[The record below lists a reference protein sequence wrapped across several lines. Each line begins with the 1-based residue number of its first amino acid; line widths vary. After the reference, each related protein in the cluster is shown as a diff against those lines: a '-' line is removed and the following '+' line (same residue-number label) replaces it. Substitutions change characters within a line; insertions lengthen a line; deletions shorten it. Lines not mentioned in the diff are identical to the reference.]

1 MVRWPPGCGRGRR
14 QPVQRAHRPH
24 GRQRHRPG
32 AGTGLAALLPPGR
45 GLDQPAVRRR
55 HPTAPHPGRLCTQP
69 EPAQRR
75 ARAAGAACVRRGPAG
90 CAAARLGATHAGG
103 RTVNA
108 KRRQQGAALLL
119 AMLTVTLVAALA
131 ASALWQ
137 QWRAL
142 EIERAERQRAQAAW
156 ILAGALDWARLI
168 LREDARGNQTN
179 GNPDHLGEPWALPLE
194 EARLSSFLAAD
205 RDNNA
210 DSALE
215 AFLSGEMTD
224 LQSRLNFNNAVRQT
238 VGQGSG
244 QGQGPGTRQVE
255 ISEPDLDILRRLY
268 EQLGLPVS
276 ELDAAVNELLAS
288 TRLALSDPLPS
299 RTALLP
305 AKLSQLSW
313 LGLSPQSLARLEP
326 HLTVLPQRTTLNLNT
341 ASAEAIA
348 ASLPGLD
355 LAQARQLVSARERKP
370 FRAIAEAQRLLP
382 EGPVTLSDQ
391 YHGVRSAYFEVRGR
405 LRLDDTIIEERSLVV
420 RQALDVRIVWRE
432 RFTRR

>member
-1 MVRWPPGCGRGRR
+1 
-14 QPVQRAHRPH
+14 
-24 GRQRHRPG
+24 
-32 AGTGLAALLPPGR
+32 
-45 GLDQPAVRRR
+45 
-55 HPTAPHPGRLCTQP
+55 
-69 EPAQRR
+69 
-75 ARAAGAACVRRGPAG
+75 
-90 CAAARLGATHAGG
+90 
-103 RTVNA
+103 
-108 KRRQQGAALLL
+108 
-119 AMLTVTLVAALA
+119 MLTVTLVAALA

>member
-1 MVRWPPGCGRGRR
+1 
-14 QPVQRAHRPH
+14 
-24 GRQRHRPG
+24 
-32 AGTGLAALLPPGR
+32 
-45 GLDQPAVRRR
+45 
-55 HPTAPHPGRLCTQP
+55 
-69 EPAQRR
+69 
-75 ARAAGAACVRRGPAG
+75 
-90 CAAARLGATHAGG
+90 
-103 RTVNA
+103 VNA

-268 EQLGLPVS
+268 EQLGLPIS

-288 TRLALSDPLPS
+288 TRLALSDPMPS

-305 AKLSQLSW
+305 AKLSQLAW
-313 LGLSPQSLARLEP
+313 LGLSSDSLARLEP

-355 LAQARQLVSARERKP
+355 LALARQLVSARERKP